1 MKLSL
6 RNRFMVPT
14 LMLIVL
20 GMGLLGII
28 SYYKASNALETAIT
42 KQIEQTSR
50 TSLDLLKSWTR
61 DRTLDVASW
70 SRQQLFQTS
79 LKDSFVGKAARKTA
93 SGQLLK
99 LKEDFG
105 YYENIILIDTQG
117 QVVAASDE
125 AIIENLSVSG
135 DTYFSEALAGK
146 DYVSKIVRSTI
157 THTPVFTVAS
167 PVMNK
172 DEVMGVIAGIVDV
185 GVYSDRFIKNVKIG
199 ESGYAYV
206 FDETGQMIMHPDGS
220 LVMKLNI
227 KETDF
232 GRKMLE
238 MGEGVL
244 GFEYEGEAKTAAFK
258 KFKDTGWTVAAQA
271 VDKEV
276 MAPVKNL
283 AYINTGVGI
292 SILALAAVVM
302 LFLVRSI
309 VTPINR
315 IVKTLTEGAEQ
326 VGASSEQVSAS
337 SQSLGQSS
345 SEQAASLEETTASL
359 EEMSAMTQQNAAN
372 AGQADGLMIETKGV
386 VDKANE
392 SMDRLM
398 KAITDITNA
407 SNETSKIIKTI
418 DEIAFQTNLL
428 ALNAAVEAARAG
440 EAGAGFAVVADEV
453 RNLALRAA
461 ESAKNTSVLIEDTSK
476 KVKEGSGI
484 VEMTNEAFSQVADGS
499 GKVADLVSEIAAASS
514 EQARGI
520 EQINQ
525 AIMEMDKITQQNAAG
540 AEESASASEEMRA
553 QAQQMR
559 AMISEM
565 VSLIE
570 GN

>member
-20 GMGLLGII
+20 GMGLSGII

-93 SGQLLK
+93 NGQLLK

-117 QVVAASDE
+117 TIVAASDE
-125 AIIENLSVSG
+125 SIIENGSVG
-135 DTYFSEALAGK
+135 KEAYFSEAMAGN
-146 DYVSKIVRSTI
+146 DYVSEVGKSN
-157 THTPVFTVAS
+157 HTGNPIFTVSS
-167 PVMNK
+167 PVINK

-185 GVYSDRFIKNVKIG
+185 NVYSDRFIKNVKIG
-199 ESGYAYV
+199 ESGFAYV
-206 FDETGQMIMHPDGS
+206 FDESGQMMMHPNGK
-220 LVMKLNI
+220 LVMKLNV

-244 GFEYEGEAKTAAFK
+244 NYEYKGEATTAAFK
-258 KFKDTGWTVAAQA
+258 KSDATGWTVVAQA
-271 VDKEV
+271 TNKEV
-276 MAPVKNL
+276 MAPVRNL
-283 AYINTGVGI
+283 AYINAIVAT
-292 SILALAAVVM
+292 SIVALAAVVI
-302 LFLVRSI
+302 LLLVRSI

-315 IVKTLTEGAEQ
+315 IVETLTEGAEQ

-337 SQSLGQSS
+337 SQALGQTS
-345 SEQAASLEETTASL
+345 SEQAASLQETTASL
-359 EEMSAMTQQNAAN
+359 EEMSSMTQQNAAN
-372 AGQADGLMIETKGV
+372 ARQADGLMIENKDV
-386 VDKANE
+386 VDQAND
-392 SMDRLM
+392 SMNRLM

-453 RNLALRAA
+453 RNLAMRAA
-461 ESAKNTSVLIEDTSK
+461 ESAKNTSVLIEDTAS

-484 VEMTNEAFSQVADGS
+484 VETTNEAFSKVSEGS
-499 GKVADLVSEIAAASS
+499 SKVADLVSEIAAASS

-520 EQINQ
+520 EQINE
-525 AIMEMDKITQQNAAG
+525 AILEMDKVTQQNAAG
-540 AEESASASEEMRA
+540 AEESASASEEMSA

-559 AMISEM
+559 AMISEL
-565 VSLIE
+565 VSLVE
-570 GN
+570 GH